1 MTIFLVQSN
10 FKHDGQPYAK
20 GSFFEGDAGT
30 FSSLVA
36 DGVLLK
42 IEGASTFEEAEEI
55 LANQKE
61 TAEEGAQ
68 EAIVEPQDTW
78 GPSPEQPEA
87 PAVTPEEIT
96 TEPTTEEVGD
106 VYDGPMG
113 QYKITGEAYY
123 TDEEGVRQGT
133 LEIGSIQVLPT
144 PVGEVFVKDGVA
156 EEIKNVE
163 TKNITE
169 DNL

>member
-61 TAEEGAQ
+61 TVDESVE

-78 GPSPEQPEA
+78 GPSEEPKTEA
-87 PAVTPEEIT
+87 PVVTEEIT
-96 TEPTTEEVGD
+96 TEPAEEVGD

-163 TKNITE
+163 TNITE

>member
-1 MTIFLVQSN
+1 
-10 FKHDGQPYAK
+10 
-20 GSFFEGDAGT
+20 
-30 FSSLVA
+30 
-36 DGVLLK
+36 
-42 IEGASTFEEAEEI
+42 
-55 LANQKE
+55 
-61 TAEEGAQ
+61 
-68 EAIVEPQDTW
+68 
-78 GPSPEQPEA
+78 
-87 PAVTPEEIT
+87 
-96 TEPTTEEVGD
+96 
-106 VYDGPMG
+106 MG

-163 TKNITE
+163 TNITE